1 MGVFGIMSCIRQKIA
16 TRSTQAGVTTQT
28 LRLGT
33 TTRATH
39 PSATGRTTCLST
51 TTRIIPILVLLALI
65 CASSLICLPALAK
78 GGLEGVKIFI
88 DPGHGGPEPG
98 AVGPSGLREADVNL
112 RVSLTLRNCLKEYG
126 GAQVMMSRTGNVDLG
141 LGERVALAN
150 NWGADRF
157 ISVHH
162 NASVNRDYNATET
175 YAYYYADSVA
185 VDMQK
190 KVHNRLLEGLGLRDG
205 QARTAGF
212 YVLRNTYMPAIL
224 TEASYISNPYE
235 EARLRDMGYTW
246 REAYYI
252 YLGIAD
258 HFGVVP

>member
-1 MGVFGIMSCIRQKIA
+1 MKCTRQKTG
-16 TRSTQAGVTTQT
+16 TRSTQDSVITRTT
-28 LRLGT
+28 RLGT
-33 TTRATH
+33 TTRTAHLNT
-39 PSATGRTTCLST
+39 TGRTTYLST
-51 TTRIIPILVLLALI
+51 TTRIVPILVLLALI
-65 CASSLICLPALAK
+65 SISSLMSFPALAR

-98 AVGPSGLREADVNL
+98 AVGPSGLREADINL
-112 RVSLTLRNCLKEYG
+112 RVSLALRNCLTEYG
-126 GAQVMMSRTGNVDLG
+126 GAQVMMSRTDNVDVS
-141 LGERVALAN
+141 LGERVTAAN

-175 YAYYYADSVA
+175 YAYYYADSTA
-185 VDMQK
+185 TDMQE
-190 KVHNRLLEGLGLRDG
+190 KVHKRLLEGLGLRDG

-258 HFGVVP
+258 HFGAAP